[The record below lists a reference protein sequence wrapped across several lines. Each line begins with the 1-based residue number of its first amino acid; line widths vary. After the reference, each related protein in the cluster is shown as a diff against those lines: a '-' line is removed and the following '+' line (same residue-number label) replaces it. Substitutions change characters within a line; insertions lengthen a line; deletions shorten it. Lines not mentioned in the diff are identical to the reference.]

1 VPRSDLVERQ
11 LLGDGSK
18 ELLHILGCLCRGFEE
33 EKTGLLCVGLGVGRL
48 DCSLVGLLRH
58 QIQLVSG
65 EGDDD
70 VLVGLPL

>member
-1 VPRSDLVERQ
+1 VPWSDLVERQ

-18 ELLHILGCLCRGFEE
+18 ELLHILGRLCRRFEE